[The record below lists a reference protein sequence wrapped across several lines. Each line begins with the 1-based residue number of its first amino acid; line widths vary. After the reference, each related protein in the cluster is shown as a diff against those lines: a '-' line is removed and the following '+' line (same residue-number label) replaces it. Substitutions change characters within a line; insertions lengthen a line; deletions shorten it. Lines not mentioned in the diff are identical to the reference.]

1 MGGYNMLTVANV
13 HFSYEKTPILKGVST
28 SLATH
33 EIIGL
38 VGPNGSGK
46 TTLIRAITN
55 ILEPSFGE
63 IKINH
68 KLNTLPQVQKEVM
81 YLSSDDVLPEFLTG
95 QEYLLLLLSLYKK
108 NNNELLLS
116 KLLNYYSMDHLFYK
130 LIESYSHGTKKKLQL
145 ICAFIIQPN
154 LLIIDETLN
163 GIDIEAREIT
173 KRLLT
178 KLLEKHTA
186 IFLCTHD
193 FSLVEELKSRAI
205 LIHNGEIYYDSNEY
219 LNNHQNLREIFYDMI
234 KTGDIDYDL
243 D

>member
-1 MGGYNMLTVANV
+1 MLTVANV
-13 HFSYEKTPILKGVST
+13 HFSYEKTPILKGVSI

-46 TTLIRAITN
+46 TTLIRAIMN

-108 NNNELLLS
+108 S
-116 KLLNYYSMDHLFYK
+116 
-130 LIESYSHGTKKKLQL
+130 Q
-145 ICAFIIQPN
+145 
-154 LLIIDETLN
+154 
-163 GIDIEAREIT
+163 
-173 KRLLT
+173 
-178 KLLEKHTA
+178 
-186 IFLCTHD
+186 
-193 FSLVEELKSRAI
+193 V
-205 LIHNGEIYYDSNEY
+205 HNPV
-219 LNNHQNLREIFYDMI
+219 
-234 KTGDIDYDL
+234 
-243 D
+243 